1 MHNMIHLKMSNR
13 FSLLALLGFF
23 LALYSTHSAEG
34 GFVVSFGA
42 GSGTT
47 AGPVSFVEGQ
57 AGRLNVFIQRDAF
70 PTEPLLSFTVRV
82 NLSAVGG
89 APANGLLFA
98 STQQQSQLVS
108 TSYVFAGNSS
118 VVSNNG
124 QVGNVQLNGLRY
136 TGSDTVVGSAVS
148 VPTSNRILFSL
159 DMNPVA
165 QGTYQISV
173 DTTLNAT
180 GFVGFLDEIPV
191 SIPFAHSAG
200 LLSVVPEPGS
210 ILLLFSSIPA
220 FYLAYRRT
228 RARFAQGTA
237 G

>member
-1 MHNMIHLKMSNR
+1 
-13 FSLLALLGFF
+13 
-23 LALYSTHSAEG
+23 
-34 GFVVSFGA
+34 
-42 GSGTT
+42 
-47 AGPVSFVEGQ
+47 
-57 AGRLNVFIQRDAF
+57 
-70 PTEPLLSFTVRV
+70 V

-159 DMNPVA
+159 DLNPVA

-180 GFVGFLDEIPV
+180 GFLDGSFA

>member
-1 MHNMIHLKMSNR
+1 MIHLKMSNR
-13 FSLLALLGFF
+13 FSLLALLGSF

-118 VVSNNG
+118 VVGNNG
-124 QVGNVQLNGLRY
+124 QVGIVQLNGLRY
-136 TGSDTVVGSAVS
+136 TGSDAVVGSAVS

-180 GFVGFLDEIPV
+180 GFLDGSFA

>member
-1 MHNMIHLKMSNR
+1 MIHLKMSNR
-13 FSLLALLGFF
+13 FSLLALLGSF

-70 PTEPLLSFTVRV
+70 PTPSLESFTVRV

-108 TSYVFAGNSS
+108 ASYVFAGNSS
-118 VVSNNG
+118 VVSPSP
-124 QVGNVQLNGLRY
+124 VGNVQLNGLRY
-136 TGSDTVVGSAVS
+136 TGSDTVAGSAVS

-180 GFVGFLDEIPV
+180 GFLDGSFA